1 MLIAKRIAEQPHN
14 AQASTIEDQIVGF
27 LKDPIKMGK
36 ALDIFNLQVKRFWT
50 RSPDLDRHP
59 KAWRTS
65 SACLV
70 YESKEKIIIFVLD
83 TRSMYNLLVLVREGR
98 LNEIN
103 LRAALRKKYPAKVAV
118 SLSHKSNLTAHLV
131 GYI

>member
-1 MLIAKRIAEQPHN
+1 
-14 AQASTIEDQIVGF
+14 
-27 LKDPIKMGK
+27 
-36 ALDIFNLQVKRFWT
+36 
-50 RSPDLDRHP
+50 
-59 KAWRTS
+59 
-65 SACLV
+65 
-70 YESKEKIIIFVLD
+70 
-83 TRSMYNLLVLVREGR
+83 MYNLLVLVREGR